1 MEADPM
7 TSPGIS
13 SKLIALNY
21 DLHTGSSMGKI
32 GKILAFLAS
41 LIAVGLPVTGFI
53 IWLKKGNKTSKQNKA
68 IAKGISS
75 GI

>member
-7 TSPGIS
+7 AAPAIS

-21 DLHTGSSMGKI
+21 DLHTGSSMGTT

-41 LIAVGLPVTGFI
+41 LIAAGLPVTGFI
-53 IWLKKGNKTSKQNKA
+53 IWLKKKNKKSKQNKA
-68 IAKGISS
+68 TAKGINVA
-75 GI
+75 I